1 MNTRSSSRNTH
12 ILHST
17 PISHSQE
24 TQSKHSPSPLHSPQ
38 GNSLPSVVDRVKP
51 DIEATVKPGLRE
63 EDIDEQNRRAFMEEN
78 KKTEEEQRQEDEEVA
93 LFLMMMRKTR
103 EMEQAFFKENEEEEE
118 AVVAPT
124 ADVIYALN
132 DTAFTIKNEHQ
143 EMKESEEEGVD
154 SIVIRDETS
163 GVTRTANQTVFPTD
177 APSPT
182 MLAMLNSEEMS
193 AVVREVS
200 SLASYKKKLSED
212 LKGKKRSGQ
221 SKAKKSGAAKKT
233 KKASEEQKTKKA
245 SEEQKTKKAS
255 EEQKGKK
262 QKAVFQPNQAQS
274 IFLSQQKGQ
283 SETT

>member
-1 MNTRSSSRNTH
+1 M
-12 ILHST
+12 
-17 PISHSQE
+17 
-24 TQSKHSPSPLHSPQ
+24 
-38 GNSLPSVVDRVKP
+38 
-51 DIEATVKPGLRE
+51 
-63 EDIDEQNRRAFMEEN
+63 
-78 KKTEEEQRQEDEEVA
+78 
-93 LFLMMMRKTR
+93 
-103 EMEQAFFKENEEEEE
+103 
-118 AVVAPT
+118 APT

-221 SKAKKSGAAKKT
+221 SKAKKSGAAKKAKKASEEQKT

-245 SEEQKTKKAS
+245 SEEQKTKKASEEQKGKRAS

>member
-1 MNTRSSSRNTH
+1 M
-12 ILHST
+12 
-17 PISHSQE
+17 
-24 TQSKHSPSPLHSPQ
+24 
-38 GNSLPSVVDRVKP
+38 
-51 DIEATVKPGLRE
+51 KPGLRE
-63 EDIDEQNRRAFMEEN
+63 EDIDERNRRAFMEEN

-103 EMEQAFFKENEEEEE
+103 EMEQAFFKENDEEEE

-132 DTAFTIKNEHQ
+132 DTAFTIKSEHQ

-182 MLAMLNSEEMS
+182 MLAMLDSKEMS

-200 SLASYKKKLSED
+200 SLANYKKKLSED

-221 SKAKKSGAAKKT
+221 SKTKKSGAAKKA
-233 KKASEEQKTKKA
+233 KKASEEQKTKVTEEQNGKKT
-245 SEEQKTKKAS
+245 SEEQKT
-255 EEQKGKK
+255 KK
-262 QKAVFQPNQAQS
+262 QKAVFQPNQVQS